1 MCHNAGMDNHE
12 LTSAE
17 LAGKLGVSVMTILRW
32 RKAGMPYIDS
42 KPYKAARNA
51 ARPRYDL
58 EQVKAWL
65 ASRTAADGK
74 GVEA

>member
-1 MCHNAGMDNHE
+1 
-12 LTSAE
+12 
-17 LAGKLGVSVMTILRW
+17 
-32 RKAGMPYIDS
+32 MPYIDRN
-42 KPYKAARNA
+42 PYKAARNA

-65 ASRTAADGK
+65 ASRTAEADGK